1 MAPPLLL
8 VEAFSAVALGVAS
21 HVLLFVHGELD
32 DYTISITQTFITALV
47 LTIILISVQ
56 VNSILLGIV
65 VGSLLFSLY
74 QFALGASILV
84 YRVFLH
90 RLSPFPTARPYVLSK
105 WFAARYAAQTG
116 RYFANVKRFH
126 ERHGDFVRTGNAS
139 SMLVITLL
147 FSATH

>member
-8 VEAFSAVALGVAS
+8 VEAFCAVVLGVAS

-32 DYTISITQTFITALV
+32 NYTISITLSFITGLI

-74 QFALGASILV
+74 QFTLGASILV

-90 RLSPFPTARPYVLSK
+90 RLSPFPAARPYVLSK
-105 WFAARYAAQTG
+105 WFAARYAARTG
-116 RYFANVKRFH
+116 RYFAIVRQFH
-126 ERHGDFVRTGNAS
+126 EHHGDFVRTGNAS
-139 SMLVITLL
+139 STLILILL
-147 FSATH
+147 FSVTH